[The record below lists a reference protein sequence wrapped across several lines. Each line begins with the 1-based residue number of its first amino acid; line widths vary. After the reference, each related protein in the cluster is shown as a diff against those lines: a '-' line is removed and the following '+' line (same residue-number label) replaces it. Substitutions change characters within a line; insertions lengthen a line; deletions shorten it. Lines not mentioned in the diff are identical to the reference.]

1 MLLDVFAISS
11 PLGLLILTK
20 AIKLLTIVHSLSVTF
35 SHIIATLY
43 WSTLVILLVESQI
56 IF

>member
-11 PLGLLILTK
+11 PLGLLIFTK
-20 AIKLLTIVHSLSVTF
+20 AIKLLTIVHSSSVTF
-35 SHIIATLY
+35 FHIMATLC
-43 WSTLVILLVESQI
+43 WSTLVILLVESKI